1 MRVRNRPSQY
11 RSIRSI
17 KNGGDHVSPILPDR
31 QELVLTESRTMR
43 AQTADRV
50 DVLDKVKALALLP
63 DGVHATTD
71 IVAAYYEVGL
81 DAVES
86 VVRRYREELTENGM
100 ETLRGEALRSFNET
114 AGLAVSSR
122 RNSLRV
128 FTRRTILNV
137 GQLLAD
143 SPVAKQV
150 RTYLLEV
157 EERTAPQ
164 QRSEAAEAIELAEA
178 RMRVL
183 KAAGGIVSP
192 VWLET
197 KARLVAAKAL
207 GEEPEVDPLDVPLY
221 VPDFLKALGLKPKDV
236 TSAQSW
242 FGKYA
247 LAICRELGIESPQ
260 DRQSDLPNGSI
271 RKTKAWTERHRP
283 VFELVWAR
291 HYAHKFPG
299 LFDLGGAA

>member
-1 MRVRNRPSQY
+1 MSTPE
-11 RSIRSI
+11 IA
-17 KNGGDHVSPILPDR
+17 
-31 QELVLTESRTMR
+31 LTESRAMR

-63 DGVHATTD
+63 DGVHATIE
-71 IVAAYYEVGL
+71 IVADFFETTA
-81 DAVES
+81 DAIEKAVQ
-86 VVRRYREELTENGM
+86 RNRQELEENGY
-100 ETLRGEALRSFNET
+100 TVLRGSAYRAFAADNLSAANPKTRTVAL
-114 AGLAVSSR
+114 
-122 RNSLRV
+122 

-137 GQLLAD
+137 GQILTE
-143 SPVAKQV
+143 SEVARRV

-157 EERTAPQ
+157 EEQAAPEQ
-164 QRSEAAEAIELAEA
+164 KSEALRQLEVAEA

-183 KAAGGIVSP
+183 KAAEGIVSE

-207 GEEPEVDPLDVPLY
+207 GEEPEIDPLDIPLY
-221 VPDFLKALGLKPKDV
+221 VPDFLKSLGLKRKDIE
-236 TSAQSW
+236 SAQSW
-242 FGKYA
+242 FGRYA
-247 LAICRELGIESPQ
+247 SAICTELRIEPPQ
-260 DRQSDLPNGSI
+260 DRQAELPNGSV

-283 VFELVWAR
+283 VFELTWAR

>member
-1 MRVRNRPSQY
+1 M
-11 RSIRSI
+11 
-17 KNGGDHVSPILPDR
+17 SPILPDQ
-31 QELVLTESRTMR
+31 QELALTESRTMR
-43 AQTADRV
+43 AATVDRV

-63 DGVHATTD
+63 DGTNATTEM
-71 IVAAYYEVGL
+71 VASYYEVG
-81 DAVES
+81 VEAIKS
-86 VVRRYREELTENGM
+86 LVKDNRAELTNNGYWV
-100 ETLRGEALRSFNET
+100 LRGPQFKEFVGSHEDLANAFGPKARSAAL
-114 AGLAVSSR
+114 
-122 RNSLRV
+122 

-137 GQLLAD
+137 GQLLTESD
-143 SPVAKQV
+143 VARQV
-150 RTYLLEV
+150 RTYLLEI
-157 EERTAPQ
+157 EAQATPQ

-183 KAAGGIVSP
+183 KAADGIVSP

-221 VPDFLKALGLKPKDV
+221 VPDFLKALGLKPKDI

>member
-1 MRVRNRPSQY
+1 MSL
-11 RSIRSI
+11 
-17 KNGGDHVSPILPDR
+17 ILPD
-31 QELVLTESRTMR
+31 QSGELVLTESRTMR
-43 AQTADRV
+43 AQTASRV

-71 IVAAYYEVGL
+71 GVAAYYEVGL
-81 DAVES
+81 DAIES
-86 VVRRYREELTENGM
+86 VVRRYREELVENGM
-100 ETLRGEALRSFNET
+100 ETLRGDALRSFNET
-114 AGLAVSSR
+114 AKLTVSSR

-137 GQLLAD
+137 GQLLTESD
-143 SPVAKQV
+143 VARKV

-157 EERTAPQ
+157 EAQATPQ
-164 QRSEAAEAIELAEA
+164 QKSEALQQLELAEA

-183 KAAGGIVSP
+183 KVAEGIVDDA
-192 VWLET
+192 WLET

-221 VPDFLKALGLKPKDV
+221 VPDFLKTLGLKRKDIEF
-236 TSAQSW
+236 AQSW
-242 FGKYA
+242 FGRHA
-247 LAICRELGIESPQ
+247 SAICKELRIELPQ
-260 DRQSDLPNGSI
+260 ERQSELPNGSV
-271 RKTKAWTERHRP
+271 RSTKAWTERHRP
-283 VFELVWAR
+283 VFELTWAR

>member
-1 MRVRNRPSQY
+1 M
-11 RSIRSI
+11 
-17 KNGGDHVSPILPDR
+17 SPILPDQ
-31 QELVLTESRTMR
+31 QELALTESRTMR
-43 AQTADRV
+43 AATADRV

-63 DGVHATTD
+63 DGVHAT
-71 IVAAYYEVGL
+71 IEIAAGFFEVSV
-81 DAVES
+81 DAVEKA
-86 VVRRYREELTENGM
+86 VQRNRKELEENGYVV
-100 ETLRGEALRSFNET
+100 LRGAEYRAFAADNLSGANPKSRTVAL
-114 AGLAVSSR
+114 
-122 RNSLRV
+122 
-128 FTRRTILNV
+128 FTRRAILNV
-137 GQLLAD
+137 GQLLTESD
-143 SPVAKQV
+143 VARQV

-157 EERTAPQ
+157 EAQATPQ

-183 KAAGGIVSP
+183 KAADGIVSP

-207 GEEPEVDPLDVPLY
+207 GEEPEVDPLDIPLY
-221 VPDFLKALGLKPKDV
+221 VPDFLKALGLKPKDI

-260 DRQSDLPNGSI
+260 DRQSDLPNGSV

>member
-1 MRVRNRPSQY
+1 M
-11 RSIRSI
+11 
-17 KNGGDHVSPILPDR
+17 SPILPDQ
-31 QELVLTESRTMR
+31 QELALTESRTMR
-43 AQTADRV
+43 AATVDRT

-63 DGVHATTD
+63 DGIHATTE
-71 IVAAYYEVGL
+71 IVASYFEV
-81 DAVES
+81 DAS
-86 VVRRYREELTENGM
+86 TIDSLAAANREELAENGRQV
-100 ETLRGEALRSFNET
+100 LRGAELREFATPFGGVTNLGLSPK
-114 AGLAVSSR
+114 ARSLAVFSR
-122 RNSLRV
+122 RA
-128 FTRRTILNV
+128 ILNV
-137 GQLLAD
+137 GQLLTKSD
-143 SPVAKQV
+143 IAKQV

-157 EERTAPQ
+157 EAKATPQ

-183 KAAGGIVSP
+183 KAADGIVSP

-221 VPDFLKALGLKPKDV
+221 VPDFLKSLGLKPKDI

>member
-1 MRVRNRPSQY
+1 M
-11 RSIRSI
+11 
-17 KNGGDHVSPILPDR
+17 SPILPD
-31 QELVLTESRTMR
+31 QQDLALTESRTMR
-43 AQTADRV
+43 DATVDRT

-63 DGVHATTD
+63 DGIHATTE
-71 IVAAYYEVGL
+71 IVASYFEV
-81 DAVES
+81 DAS
-86 VVRRYREELTENGM
+86 TIDSLAAANREELAENGRQV
-100 ETLRGEALRSFNET
+100 LRGAELREFATPFGGVTNLGLSPK
-114 AGLAVSSR
+114 ARSLAVFSR
-122 RNSLRV
+122 RA
-128 FTRRTILNV
+128 ILNV
-137 GQLLAD
+137 GQLLTKSD
-143 SPVAKQV
+143 IAKQV

-157 EERTAPQ
+157 EAKATPQ

-183 KAAGGIVSP
+183 KAADGIVSP

-221 VPDFLKALGLKPKDV
+221 VPDFLKSLGLKPKDI

>member
-1 MRVRNRPSQY
+1 MA
-11 RSIRSI
+11 
-17 KNGGDHVSPILPDR
+17 PILPDQ

-63 DGVHATTD
+63 DGINATTEM
-71 IVAAYYEVGL
+71 VAAYYEVG
-81 DAVES
+81 VEAIKS
-86 VVRRYREELTENGM
+86 LVKDNRAELVNNGYWV
-100 ETLRGEALRSFNET
+100 LRGPQFREFVGSHEDLANAFDSKARSAAL
-114 AGLAVSSR
+114 
-122 RNSLRV
+122 

-137 GQLLAD
+137 GQLLTESDLAR
-143 SPVAKQV
+143 QV

-157 EERTAPQ
+157 EEQAAPQ
-164 QRSEAAEAIELAEA
+164 QRSAAVEALELAEA

-183 KAAGGIVSP
+183 KIADGIVDSS
-192 VWLET
+192 WLET

-207 GEEPEVDPLDVPLY
+207 GEEPDVDPLDVPLY
-221 VPDFLKALGLKPKDV
+221 VPDFLKSLGLKRKDV
-236 TSAQSW
+236 ESAQSW
-242 FGKYA
+242 FGRYA
-247 LAICRELGIESPQ
+247 AAVCTELGIELPKE
-260 DRQSDLPNGSI
+260 RQSDLPNGQV

>member
-1 MRVRNRPSQY
+1 M
-11 RSIRSI
+11 
-17 KNGGDHVSPILPDR
+17 SPILPDR

-63 DGVHATTD
+63 DDVNATTEM
-71 IVAAYYEVGL
+71 VASYYEVG
-81 DAVES
+81 VEAIKS
-86 VVRRYREELTENGM
+86 LVKDNRAELTNNGYWV
-100 ETLRGEALRSFNET
+100 LRGPQFKEFAGSHGDLANTFGPKARSAAL
-114 AGLAVSSR
+114 
-122 RNSLRV
+122 

-137 GQLLAD
+137 GQLLTESD
-143 SPVAKQV
+143 VARQV

-164 QRSEAAEAIELAEA
+164 QRSEVAESIELAEA

-183 KAAGGIVSP
+183 KAADGIVSP

-197 KARLVAAKAL
+197 KARLVAARAL

-221 VPDFLKALGLKPKDV
+221 VPDFLKALGLKPKDI

-247 LAICRELGIESPQ
+247 LAICRELGIEPPQ